1 METHPRGA
9 ELTVRNTWRLDG
21 WVTTVRLREEQV
33 AAAAA
38 PGRLALGTW
47 GSTGPD
53 LVIGFDSAI
62 TDLAAH
68 PDGWLLSLEAGS
80 LVLVSGRGE
89 VLERRDGVGGWRL
102 AGDAGGFVAVD
113 RNGSVALV
121 DQQLKPLWT
130 ESGPSA
136 WDICLGY
143 GLVAT
148 PSTEGSVSCRAA
160 ATGELL
166 WRYTEPYPVYGCTA
180 VDGGYAVGTA
190 EGSLAVLDL
199 SGTVVQRRA
208 THAVRMT
215 VRAGG
220 SELLAACVDGTLRSY
235 DSALTELWRFT
246 TGSWVKGVDVRADT
260 VAVASADHHLYL
272 LDRDGR
278 ELGRHQAGHTVLCVA
293 RDDSRLTAGSAD
305 GLLYFLTCDQ
315 RSTIHV

>member
-21 WVTTVRLREEQV
+21 WVTAVRLRDEQV
-33 AAAAA
+33 AAAVA
-38 PGRLALGTW
+38 PGRLALGGW
-47 GSTGPD
+47 GSAAPD
-53 LVIGFDSAI
+53 RLIDCDSAI

-102 AGDAGGFVAVD
+102 AGEPRGFVAVD

-121 DQQLKPLWT
+121 DHRLGPLWV

-136 WDICLGY
+136 WDICLGH
-143 GLVAT
+143 GLVLT
-148 PSTEGSVSCRAA
+148 PSIEGSVSCRAA

-166 WRYTEPYPVYGCTA
+166 WQHTEPYPVYGCAA
-180 VDGGYAVGTA
+180 VDGGFAVGTA
-190 EGSLAVLDL
+190 EGSLAVLDP
-199 SGTVVQRRA
+199 SGTVVRRRA
-208 THAVRMT
+208 AHAVRMT
-215 VRAGG
+215 APGG
-220 SELLAACVDGTLRSY
+220 TGELLAACVDGTLRSY
-235 DSALTELWRFT
+235 DTELTERWRFT
-246 TGSWVKGVDVRADT
+246 TGSWVKGVDVRPDSI
-260 VAVASADHHLYL
+260 AVASADHHLYL

-278 ELGRHQAGHTVLCVA
+278 ELGRHRSGHTMLSVA
-293 RDDSRLTAGSAD
+293 REDSRLAAGSAD
-305 GLLYFLTCDQ
+305 GLLYFLTCDR